1 MSRPFSS
8 SMDTSI
14 NKGNAIDLKPLQNY
28 TGNLYKIRSGPNL
41 PDTKLVSKVCPKKI
55 FSDKERLYEENIN
68 LKQMY
73 NYINDENIRLK
84 TKILQLEK
92 CIEHPKQQENLVSVN
107 TKPTHLIESLK
118 QSIRDLKTEIKAKDK
133 EIEDMKRYVRYTKMQ
148 ELEGENM
155 QYSNECMRLKRIIDE
170 LLEEKGIIHGGL
182 NAYEKLKLENEEF
195 RKSISNLKESDKAKG
210 IKIEE
215 LSEKVRE
222 LGKIINVEDK
232 QENHKVNSSE
242 QVILIKPQDE
252 EKSKKVQIQDGNQKK
267 DRDVEEEKEKQ
278 RILEKNIEELKGENL
293 KLKQALE
300 RQNEVAIEKTQE
312 IEDLRLLLIEKEQVI
327 ESSNLQE
334 SFSMDK
340 KQTISV
346 QCHAFCEKVKE
357 YLLKNAIDSKQW
369 VKSISSNDIVSK
381 NDLVQA
387 LDQDDIL
394 VTDFEV
400 EAFMEHYGEND
411 DQILST
417 VLVDLFFGCEK
428 EVLTLDEIFEVLKAK
443 STYYGLKSLKSLLD
457 SSLGDDEITEESI
470 KKLFSQGIFDLGSLD
485 HVKMLC
491 EYFLN
496 YGNVVKEKFVEMFEE
511 KFEGWTTLKKTEI
524 EGIVRRFQGLL
535 FDNYEVL
542 ISRMQEK
549 TRYQSYMQM
558 TDFIQELKIN
568 GLINSSS
575 EETCAKA
582 ISYFYSKSIKK
593 IHYLQILNAFYD
605 GNVDEGF
612 MRYFNLVTG
621 FDELKRSQ
629 TSFWISETNRSIEK
643 ILEESHS
650 PIEVYTLTCDDK
662 SATDH
667 MA

>member
-8 SMDTSI
+8 SKDTSI

-41 PDTKLVSKVCPKKI
+41 PDMKFISKVCPKKI

-73 NYINDENIRLK
+73 NYINDENIKLK

-92 CIEHPKQQENLVSVN
+92 CIEQPKQQENINSIN
-107 TKPTHLIESLK
+107 AKPTHLIESLK

-133 EIEDMKRYVRYTKMQ
+133 EIDDMKRYVRYTKMQ

-170 LLEEKGIIHGGL
+170 LLEEKGIIPGGL

-215 LSEKVRE
+215 LSGKVRE
-222 LGKIINVEDK
+222 LGKIMNVEDK
-232 QENHKVNSSE
+232 QKNHKASSSE
-242 QVILIKPQDE
+242 QIMMVKPQDE
-252 EKSKKVQIQDGNQKK
+252 ENYKKIQIHDGDQEK
-267 DRDVEEEKEKQ
+267 DRDIGEEKEKQ
-278 RILEKNIEELKGENL
+278 KILEENIEELKGENSKL
-293 KLKQALE
+293 KLALE
-300 RQNEVAIEKTQE
+300 RQNQAILEKSQE

-327 ESSNLQE
+327 ENSNMQE
-334 SFSMDK
+334 SFNMDK

-346 QCHAFCEKVKE
+346 QCHSFCEKVKE

-369 VKSISSNDIVSK
+369 VKTISSKDIISK

-411 DQILST
+411 DQILSS

-457 SSLGDDEITEESI
+457 SSLGNDEITEESI
-470 KKLFSQGIFDLGSLD
+470 KKLFSQGIFDLGSLE
-485 HVKMLC
+485 HAKVLC
-491 EYFLN
+491 EYFLKQ
-496 YGNVVKEKFVEMFEE
+496 GNVMKDQFVEMFEE
-511 KFEGWTTLKKTEI
+511 KFDGWITLKKTEI

-542 ISRMQEK
+542 MSRLQEK

-582 ISYFYSKSIKK
+582 ISYFYSKSVKK
-593 IHYLQILNAFYD
+593 IHYLQIITAFYD

-621 FDELKRSQ
+621 IDELKRSQ
-629 TSFWISETNRSIEK
+629 TSFWISETNRSVEK
-643 ILEESHS
+643 ILEDSHS
-650 PIEVYTLTCDDK
+650 PIDVYTLTCDDK

-667 MA
+667 IV